1 MKRELSVKHYSSPDA
16 SPQKKSAK
24 KNGSSARSLEVDLAV
39 WQAAGLSARDGSGAW
54 TELWGSFVFKL
65 VLHAVILLSVDLE
78 CGDAPAPKPKAWW
91 GGKSVA
97 ECEPQYTFPVVLATV
112 FLLIVWLSF
121 GTGAHLNP
129 SVTAG
134 AVAAG
139 QLPLMAGLLRV
150 VAQVAGVAGA
160 MIALREGAPARLH
173 KFVAPAIL
181 LDPAR
186 AFAVEAGFTFLNVA
200 VALSCGMWGR
210 FKAHMTAAIVLV
222 LICASGA
229 TMDPSGAFAAS
240 FFQRDWRHHLEVC
253 CYVGSKARGAGQ
265 RDPSQR
271 DPSFEWPW
279 LAEAWGSLGHALT
292 LNAAFGE
299 SPSFRQRRSGCWPK
313 PEPRHA
319 TCTCTCDM
327 CMCMHMCTTCA
338 HACTCTH
345 VTCTCNMHMHM

>member
-1 MKRELSVKHYSSPDA
+1 MSSRQIVTPEKGHGSMKRELSVQHYSSPDS

-24 KNGSSARSLEVDLAV
+24 KNGSSARSLEVNLEV

-54 TELWGSFVFKL
+54 TELWGSFAFKL
-65 VLHAVILLSVDLE
+65 VLHAVILLSIDLE

-97 ECEPQYTFPVVLATV
+97 ACEPQYTFPVVLATV
-112 FLLIVWLSF
+112 FLLVVWLSF
-121 GTGAHLNP
+121 GTGAHLN
-129 SVTAG
+129 SAVTAG

-181 LDPAR
+181 PDPAR
-186 AFAVEAGFTFLNVA
+186 AFAVEACFTFLNVA

-210 FKAHMTAAIVLV
+210 FKAHVTAAIVLV

-229 TMDPSGAFAAS
+229 TMDPTGAFAGA
-240 FFQRDWRHHLEVC
+240 FFQRDWRHHVEVHY
-253 CYVGSKARGAGQ
+253 YVGSKARRVGQ
-265 RDPSQR
+265 CDPS
-271 DPSFEWPW
+271 
-279 LAEAWGSLGHALT
+279 G
-292 LNAAFGE
+292 
-299 SPSFRQRRSGCWPK
+299 
-313 PEPRHA
+313 
-319 TCTCTCDM
+319 
-327 CMCMHMCTTCA
+327 
-338 HACTCTH
+338 
-345 VTCTCNMHMHM
+345 